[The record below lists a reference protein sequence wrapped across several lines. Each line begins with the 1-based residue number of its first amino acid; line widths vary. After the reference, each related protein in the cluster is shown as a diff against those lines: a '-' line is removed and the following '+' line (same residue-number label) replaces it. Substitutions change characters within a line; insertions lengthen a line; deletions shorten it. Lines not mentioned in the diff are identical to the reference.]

1 MTIKMNKGL
10 AVKYVEEFRVSYYEN
25 QGWSKDSNDKTAEV
39 TAVLKPARKTVKP
52 RPAVEDAVIM
62 DAFDEEVGIKDELT
76 KGDL

>member
-10 AVKYVEEFRVSYYEN
+10 AVKYVNDDRVSYYEI
-25 QGWSKDSNDKTAEV
+25 QGWSKHSNDKTAEV
-39 TAVLKPARKTVKP
+39 KAVLKPVRKTVKP
-52 RPAVEDAVIM
+52 QPAVEDAVIM